1 MENQDFNQETSLNG
15 LREFL
20 TIIFKYKTMILAVFV
35 SVVVTVTVASFLI
48 TPVYESES
56 SVLVKIG
63 REYVNRPE
71 VGNNAPVMSLNQEEV
86 TNSEIQ
92 IIKNRDLIEK
102 VISTLRLE
110 TIYPK
115 LLKNPPADMKP
126 MDAAIVIFQ
135 KKLKVEGFKKSN
147 VIQVSF
153 QHKDPI
159 IAAKAVNLLI
169 EFYKEKHLQVFS
181 DPKSSFLETQL
192 VTYDQKL
199 KESEN
204 SLQAYKQKTGAFSL
218 DEQRTLLL
226 RQRSELDIALKNTQN
241 VMFEMQRRISTLKE
255 RMISIAASPARY
267 TNTEREKIIVEAKS
281 RLLALQLNEQELLKK
296 YTESNRLVVNARK
309 EIQMVRDFLKE
320 QEADIN
326 SKVKTGNQ
334 VYQNTEIELIKAETE
349 SNAQKGKA
357 MALTQQLAEINGKI
371 RSLDYSEKD
380 MQQLKREQAINEK
393 NYQTYQEKTEEAR
406 ITDDMNRLKMANISI
421 IQKATVPSEP
431 VKPKKLLNVA
441 LAIVLGL
448 ISGLGLAFLSE
459 TISQSYSTPEQLEN
473 SLCLPVIA
481 AIAYKED

>member
-1 MENQDFNQETSLNG
+1 MGNQDLNQDGPADG
-15 LREFL
+15 LREFM
-20 TIIFKYKTMILAVFV
+20 TVVFKYKVMIMAVFCA
-35 SVVVTVTVASFLI
+35 VVATVTVASFLI

-63 REYVNRPE
+63 REYLNRSE
-71 VGNNAPVMSLNQEEV
+71 VGSNAPVMSLNQEEV

-92 IIKNRDLIEK
+92 ILKNRDLIEK
-102 VISTLRLE
+102 VITTLQLE
-110 TIYPK
+110 KIYPK
-115 LLKNPPADMKP
+115 LLVNPPSNMKP
-126 MDAAIVIFQ
+126 LDAAIVQFQ
-135 KKLKVEGFKKSN
+135 KKLKVEAVKKSN

-153 QHKDPI
+153 QHRDPL
-159 IAAKAVNLLI
+159 IAARAINLLI
-169 EFYKEKHLQVFS
+169 EFFKEKHLQVFS

-192 VTYDQKL
+192 ATYDQKL

-204 SLQAYKQKTGAFSL
+204 SLQAFKQETGVFSL

-226 RQRSELDIALKNTQN
+226 RQRSELDTALKNTQN
-241 VMFEMQRRISTLKE
+241 IMFEMQKRIATLKE
-255 RMISIAASPARY
+255 RMTSISASPTLY

-296 YTESNRLVVNARK
+296 YTENNRLVVNARK

-320 QEADIN
+320 QEADIS

-334 VYQNTEIELIKAETE
+334 VYQNTEIELIRAETE
-349 SNAQKGKA
+349 LNAQKGKS

-371 RSLDYSEKD
+371 RSLDYSEKG
-380 MQQLKREQAINEK
+380 MQKLKREQAINEK
-393 NYQTYQEKTEEAR
+393 NFQTYVEKTEEAR

-431 VKPKKLLNVA
+431 VKPKKLLNIA
-441 LAIVLGL
+441 LAIALGL

-459 TISQSYSTPEQLEN
+459 SASQSFSTPEQVEN
-473 SLCLPVIA
+473 CLCLPVLA
-481 AIAYKED
+481 VIAYTEE